1 MKTSKYDND
10 HYAYKPVD
18 NPIVLDFTDCNN
30 WLKMY
35 DILKDG
41 FGFPEYFGNNP
52 DALWD
57 CLNCFCQYDLKIKIY
72 GSKSISDDLKNEFA
86 LVLKVFD
93 DVHKETPN
101 ITFEIIS

>member
-1 MKTSKYDND
+1 MKTIKHNEEY
-10 HYAYKPVD
+10 YAYKPIN
-18 NPIVLDFTDCNN
+18 NPIILDFTDCDN

-57 CLNCFCQYDLKIKIY
+57 CMRDYCEKGTRIIVK
-72 GSKSISDDLKNEFA
+72 GSKNIHENLKDEFA
-86 LVLKVFD
+86 LILRVFNR
-93 DVHKETPN
+93 VHKETPN
-101 ITFEIIS
+101 ITFEII

>member
-57 CLNCFCQYDLKIKIY
+57 CLNCFCQYKVSRFEAPFIILKEE
-72 GSKSISDDLKNEFA
+72 L
-86 LVLKVFD
+86 LC
-93 DVHKETPN
+93 
-101 ITFEIIS
+101 